1 MGENMKISHFS
12 QKKWVFFVFILLFAI
27 ALPMYATT
35 RDQLTN
41 QKVSLDADDAN
52 LSAVLTTLSK
62 LSNTNIVLAVDTS
75 TGGTDKD
82 KNADKRITVHLKDV
96 PIENA
101 ISLVAKSVGLSYRL
115 IGDNTFIVGDKAR
128 IAEETGERSYTL
140 YLNNINCDKLAKSF
154 ALMPGKIVPLS
165 EQNAVIIRANP
176 ETFNEIL
183 ARIQELDIPQKQI
196 EIRARVIEVSI
207 QSSKQY
213 GIDWSKLNHLT
224 TILAEDPMNGSGI
237 GLPYNYNTSYVDG
250 SLPHG
255 DPLEFELLPKT
266 QYFQKM
272 TGWDDVGHFSRQLT
286 AFDITMDWLLENNA
300 AKLLTD
306 TRITAMNG
314 EDADIL
320 IGEVVPFVVTNN
332 VNQVQVE
339 RQDVGIKLKVK
350 ATVNK
355 DGQITMAINP
365 EVSSVLELVGGYV
378 PRTKIRRVHSTVT
391 VPDGRKIIVG
401 GLLNS
406 NLSQKTS
413 KLPLLSDIPFIGKLF
428 QHRYEVLDNTDL
440 IIEITPRL
448 VDMNTNQKEVDIDPR
463 LEEHLIQYKD

>member
-1 MGENMKISHFS
+1 MKISHFS

-27 ALPMYATT
+27 TLPMYAAT
-35 RDQLTN
+35 RDQITN

-62 LSNTNIVLAVDTS
+62 LSNTNIVLAVDTAA
-75 TGGTDKD
+75 GGLDKD
-82 KNADKRITVHLKDV
+82 KAAEKRITVHLKDV
-96 PIENA
+96 PVENA
-101 ISLVAKSVGLSYRL
+101 ISLVSKSVGLSYRL
-115 IGDNTFIVGDKAR
+115 IGENTFIVGDKAR
-128 IAEETGERSYTL
+128 ISEETGERSYTL
-140 YLNNINCDKLAKSF
+140 YLNNIKADKLAKAFSV
-154 ALMPGKIVPLS
+154 MPGKIVPLV
-165 EQNAVIIRANP
+165 EQNAIIVRANP
-176 ETFNEIL
+176 ETFNEL
-183 ARIQELDIPQKQI
+183 LTRIQELDIPQKQI
-196 EIRARVIEVSI
+196 EIRARVIEVSLED
-207 QSSKQY
+207 SKQY

-224 TILAEDPMNGSGI
+224 TILAEDPVNNNGV
-237 GLPYNYNTSYVDG
+237 GLPFNYNTSYVDG

-255 DPLEFELLPKT
+255 DPLDFEELPTT

-272 TGWDDVGHFSRQLT
+272 TSWDEVGHFSRQLT
-286 AFDITMDWLLENNA
+286 AFDITMDWLLQNNA

-332 VNQVQVE
+332 ENQVQVE
-339 RQDVGIKLKVK
+339 REDVGIKLKVK

-355 DGQITMAINP
+355 DGQITTTISP
-365 EVSSVLELVGGYV
+365 EVSSVIELVGGYV
-378 PRTKIRRVHSTVT
+378 PRTKVRRVNSTVT

-406 NLSQKTS
+406 TLSQKTS
-413 KLPLLSDIPFIGKLF
+413 RLPLLSDIPFIGKLF

-448 VDMNTNQKEVDIDPR
+448 VDLNAPQKEIDVDPR
-463 LEEHLIQYKD
+463 LDKHLIQYKD

>member
-1 MGENMKISHFS
+1 
-12 QKKWVFFVFILLFAI
+12 
-27 ALPMYATT
+27 
-35 RDQLTN
+35 
-41 QKVSLDADDAN
+41 
-52 LSAVLTTLSK
+52 
-62 LSNTNIVLAVDTS
+62 
-75 TGGTDKD
+75 
-82 KNADKRITVHLKDV
+82 
-96 PIENA
+96 
-101 ISLVAKSVGLSYRL
+101 
-115 IGDNTFIVGDKAR
+115 
-128 IAEETGERSYTL
+128 
-140 YLNNINCDKLAKSF
+140 
-154 ALMPGKIVPLS
+154 MPGKIVPLS
-165 EQNAVIIRANP
+165 EQNAIIIRANP

-196 EIRARVIEVSI
+196 EIRARVIEVSL
-207 QSSKQY
+207 SNAKQF

-224 TILAEDPMNGSGI
+224 TILAEDPVNQTGT
-237 GLPYNYNTSYVDG
+237 GLPYNYNTSFLDG
-250 SLPHG
+250 TLPHG
-255 DPLEFELLPKT
+255 DPLSFEVLPKE

-355 DGQITMAINP
+355 DGQITTTINP

-391 VPDGRKIIVG
+391 VPDGKKIIVG

-413 KLPLLSDIPFIGKLF
+413 KLPLLGDIPFIGKLF

-440 IIEITPRL
+440 IIEITPRI
-448 VDMNTNQKEVDIDPR
+448 VDLTDHQKEVDVDPR
-463 LEEHLIQYKD
+463 LNKHLIQYKD